1 MIGNVRVKEVRT
13 ETFLSLLQLSKMYR
27 ELGMRPATVMSPLR
41 EILVQ
46 AEESRAEKRLLARSD
61 KQLYSWFRFS
71 FLNTSVRAG
80 VQKLG
85 EELDET
91 RRNRMAATLSVAS
104 LIVERGL
111 MLGQVVPPVANEQV
125 GVEAESVDEHTHK
138 KRKVT
143 HVTVVESPS
152 RDIENWQPGRQSQ
165 EAAQPK
171 VTSEKKLDEGEETEW
186 RESQEV
192 NK

>member
-1 MIGNVRVKEVRT
+1 
-13 ETFLSLLQLSKMYR
+13 MYK
-27 ELGMRPATVMSPLR
+27 ELGMRPATVIPHLR

-46 AEESRAEKRLLARSD
+46 AEYSREEKRLLARTN
-61 KQLYSWFRFS
+61 KQLYAWFKHS

-111 MLGQVVPPVANEQV
+111 MLGQVVPPVVNEQV

-143 HVTVVESPS
+143 QVTVVESPS

-165 EAAQPK
+165 EAAQPSG
-171 VTSEKKLDEGEETEW
+171 TSEKKL
-186 RESQEV
+186 
-192 NK
+192 N

>member
-13 ETFLSLLQLSKMYR
+13 ETFLRLLQLSKMYR
-27 ELGMRPATVMSPLR
+27 ELGMRPATVISPLR

-61 KQLYSWFRFS
+61 KQLYRWFRLC
-71 FLNTSVRAG
+71 FLNTNVRAG

-91 RRNRMAATLSVAS
+91 RRNRMAATISVAS

-111 MLGQVVPPVANEQV
+111 MLGQVVPPVANEEV

-143 HVTVVESPS
+143 QVTVVESPS

-165 EAAQPK
+165 EAAQPGE
-171 VTSEKKLDEGEETEW
+171 TPEKKLDEGEETE
-186 RESQEV
+186 
-192 NK
+192 

>member
-27 ELGMRPATVMSPLR
+27 ELGMRPATVISPLR
-41 EILVQ
+41 EILVN

-61 KQLYSWFRFS
+61 KQLYSWFRLC
-71 FLNTSVRAG
+71 FLNTNVRAG

-91 RRNRMAATLSVAS
+91 RRNRMAATISVAS
-104 LIVERGL
+104 LIAGQGL
-111 MLGQVVPPVANEQV
+111 MLGQVVPPVVNEE
-125 GVEAESVDEHTHK
+125 VEVAVESVVERTHK
-138 KRKVT
+138 RRKVT

-171 VTSEKKLDEGEETEW
+171 VTSEKKLDEGEETE
-186 RESQEV
+186 
-192 NK
+192 

>member
-27 ELGMRPATVMSPLR
+27 ELGMRPATVISPLR
-41 EILVQ
+41 EILVN
-46 AEESRAEKRLLARSD
+46 AEESRAEKRLLTRSD

-91 RRNRMAATLSVAS
+91 RRNRMAATISVAS

-111 MLGQVVPPVANEQV
+111 MLGQVVPPVVNEQG

-138 KRKVT
+138 KSKVT
-143 HVTVVESPS
+143 QVAVVESPA

-165 EAAQPK
+165 EAAQPSG
-171 VTSEKKLDEGEETEW
+171 TSEKKLSSGEVTGK
-186 RESQEV
+186 RDSQEV
-192 NK
+192 RE

>member
-13 ETFLSLLQLSKMYR
+13 ETFLRLLQLSKMYR

-91 RRNRMAATLSVAS
+91 RRNRMAATISVAS
-104 LIVERGL
+104 LIAGQGL
-111 MLGQVVPPVANEQV
+111 MLGQVVPPVVNEE
-125 GVEAESVDEHTHK
+125 VEVAVESVDERTHK
-138 KRKVT
+138 RRKVT

-171 VTSEKKLDEGEETEW
+171 VTSEKKLDEGEETE
-186 RESQEV
+186 
-192 NK
+192 

>member
-1 MIGNVRVKEVRT
+1 MIGNVRVKEVRA
-13 ETFLSLLQLSKMYR
+13 ETFLRLLQLSKMYK
-27 ELGMRPATVMSPLR
+27 ELGMRPATVIPHLR

-46 AEESRAEKRLLARSD
+46 AEYSRAEKRLLARTN
-61 KQLYSWFRFS
+61 KQLCAWFKHS

-85 EELDET
+85 EKLDET

-111 MLGQVVPPVANEQV
+111 MRGQVVPPVVNEQG

-143 HVTVVESPS
+143 QVAVVESPA

-165 EAAQPK
+165 EAAQPSG
-171 VTSEKKLDEGEETEW
+171 TSEKKL
-186 RESQEV
+186 
-192 NK
+192 N